1 VLGVAMILWGVERSL
16 DEHLWLGEDG
26 RLGSDLVQLAGLLLV
41 VGGIVILVRTRS
53 RWLEWLRSHH
63 AGEPPPAAAADSNGA
78 AGALEEAEQQ
88 T

>member
-1 VLGVAMILWGVERSL
+1 MILWGVERTL

-53 RWLEWLRSHH
+53 RWMVWLRTHH
-63 AGEPPPAAAADSNGA
+63 ATAPPPDTAAPAVDADGE
-78 AGALEEAEQQ
+78 AGALEDAEQQ
-88 T
+88 G